1 MRKKLLSFVLSI
13 IMVFSLV
20 PASAFAAADF
30 EPPYDGYELVWSEDF
45 ESYASES
52 FEENEEL
59 GFMASTDMPEEWA
72 GQGAYVVETGE
83 NVLAPEG
90 SKNSLFLN
98 GKDAKV
104 TIKTSDNFDLS
115 IGKDYYLTFDYWTLD
130 GKNPGR
136 KLAAEITPVG
146 LSGGFSGVH
155 WRVEPSTEKIQNKIF
170 DFWQAAGYTV
180 KLEFYFENNPA
191 EDVVAFID
199 NIALWKPKGGE
210 TKYKLWVGNT
220 QVTSANAENVLS
232 TDTVNNGK
240 ISFDAA
246 TNTLTLDGANID
258 EGLAYS
264 KGGKHYPIYGKLDEL
279 NIKATGKSSIIGTYE
294 STYSSNYCGIYN
306 EGAINIEGDS
316 NLTINLGKY
325 REEAQGIYATE
336 GITVSDNVK
345 ITIQD
350 TTYDTENKYI
360 GLYSPETIELK
371 GDSETTVDINN
382 SHDYVSGIEADVLK
396 VSEDAVLDIKS
407 NKKGISHSVASGSG
421 FKQTGGRVTVNA
433 AEEGIYMD
441 NFEFG
446 GGSLNVTSE
455 KTALHTADTLKF
467 TGGTAELFGK
477 EKAIDS
483 GNAKFDFSGFK
494 NYAISAGESAGV
506 AEKLSQVPA
515 TAEEIG
521 VHKYY
526 KIEKTAA
533 PAQEYDLWISG
544 VQVTSTNADDVLKDG
559 TVSFDDE
566 TNTLT
571 LSGAN
576 ITGKHVNRF
585 GASIFS
591 NLENLVIKVEGNNTI
606 DSPKDETTTSYRG
619 IYSSGNLTICGTGS
633 LDIAFASDW
642 NYIYGID
649 SVGLLTIEEDVSI
662 KMENVVSGTAAYGI
676 NAEGGI
682 KALGNSKL
690 DITLTRAANAS
701 TAIKAIN
708 ALEEFEVLEN
718 TEITISTEMNNSWG
732 IFVSLGGSSRLNYI
746 QKGGKVNV
754 KSADVGIEVTNFDFS
769 GGTLNVVSNDKALC
783 VNGKD
788 SVTSFTGGN
797 AEFFAKTGVTVYE
810 PKAITFSD
818 VEVKGGSSSE
828 AAQPIKIPTSAEDF
842 AAYPYFAVSA
852 KTAPSEYNLWL
863 GKIQV
868 TEANKEDILIDN
880 PTSAK
885 FDPTTNTL
893 TLSNAGFFDLDGAL
907 RTVNGKVE
915 YVGIYADMPNLII
928 NLENDNILTM
938 ASPTTVLT
946 RDYAIAIA
954 STGNITFTGGGT
966 IHVDVPKANFAKD
979 SGMNMGIFAEGNLT
993 FGKNTTVNVNTMS
1006 GNPGDKVG
1014 FVYGVISY
1022 GKCVVQESAEL
1033 NITTSTNEDSYKEST
1048 YFIGAMANGFEIK
1061 DSAEVQVYS
1070 SYVGIESDSK
1080 PYTQNGGTVRITSE
1094 YAGLA
1099 VEGMEFT
1106 GGSLI
1111 ADGEEVGLSVAF
1123 SSKKFEI
1130 SNGIIEATGGLQ
1142 AVYLG
1147 GILPDTSKYTDMKIL
1162 AGESKD
1168 IASEITSLPN
1178 TADGYKIYK
1187 YLKIYSENYEPEE
1200 KYNLWIGE
1208 TQVTNKNAA
1217 NVLAGTVNDGK
1228 VKFDAKTNTL
1238 TLSGANITEKANMGV
1253 WASVYSKLSELNIK
1267 LEGEN
1272 TVGAPFDG
1280 SLGYSGYNGIYS
1292 EGTLT
1297 FVGEGTLNLNIAPEW
1312 TFAYGIGS
1320 KGLLTIGDKV
1330 TIKTDHQ
1337 AKAGTHEGIFAEG
1350 GLTIGGNANINLKM
1364 SGGGTI
1370 GICAAGDFK
1379 VTENAKVDIVSDLYC
1394 FYQTSTKGGFD
1405 YVQDGGEVKLLST
1418 GSYCIYAKNFDFKDG
1433 KMTAVTNYWYA
1444 LFLLGDKISFSGG
1457 SAEFSGNPAIK
1468 ANKDSLATI
1477 AFEGVTVKAGD
1488 SAENAAAIKAPT
1500 NKTEL
1505 EAHKYYKIE
1514 KTTVEPEK
1522 YDLWVGGIQVTSENA
1537 SDVLGN
1543 GKISFNESTK
1553 TLTLD
1558 NAEITTYYKKDIATG
1573 SGQTDSSG
1581 FMIYSGLEDLTVE
1594 LEGTSKM
1601 LPSNVSAGELDNC
1614 YGLYSE
1620 HNVTIKGNGIIS
1632 IPYITTVKFVCG
1644 LGAYGDLTI
1653 EENAKILISI
1663 DQDTGTVNEIISIGG
1678 SNITLKDNA
1687 YVQIRT
1693 IINETL
1699 GNQVENIAVFPSE
1712 KIEILGDAQLLAG
1725 SCGYGIF
1732 CNGHGTKYKY
1742 IQKGGSVQIAAKKQ
1756 AISVDNVIQEGGYL
1770 LASSITTNAISAG
1783 SVEISDGTGELYSP
1797 TGTIDSTN
1805 APDFSKYKTP
1815 KFTGGE
1821 DPRTALEVTSFNA
1834 LYKYFKYEKANTPG
1848 TKYTLTVNGGTGSG
1862 EFEKD
1867 EIVMIE
1873 ANAAETG
1880 KLFKEWIGLDSV
1892 EFVEG
1897 TSKTSVT
1904 AKFKMPAEAVAAT
1917 ATYEDVISGEKYTVT
1932 AYGLYGDTMIITP
1945 GTTYKADYAKD
1956 ERVALQIGKRSG
1968 YTLKDLTLVG
1978 ISESDLTW
1986 TAKNEE
1992 INDRGISFTMP
2003 DHSVTITVNWT
2014 KINSGS
2020 SGGGGSSA
2028 TKYAVTVSSADN
2040 GKVTLDKT
2048 SAAKG
2053 SVVTITTKAN
2063 DGYALGIIKATDK
2076 DGKEIKLTDK
2086 GDGKYTF
2093 TMPASKVEVKAA
2105 FKQNASK
2112 PDQPAEET
2120 KTVVVIQIGSKTMF
2134 VNGKAYEKDVAPVIM
2149 NDRTLVP
2156 IRFVTESL
2164 GGKVAWNEKEKEVVL
2179 TIDGKEI
2186 KMTIGKVLEKYGVAP
2201 VILNDRTYMPVRFVA
2216 DELGA
2221 TTTWDAVS
2229 KMVMVTKIEK

>member
-1 MRKKLLSFVLSI
+1 MREKLLSFVLSMV
-13 IMVFSLV
+13 MVFSLV
-20 PASAFAAADF
+20 PASAFAATDF

-45 ESYASES
+45 ESYDSES
-52 FEENEEL
+52 FKENEEL
-59 GFMASTDMPEEWA
+59 GFMARTDMPEEWS

-191 EDVVAFID
+191 EGVVAFID

-220 QVTSANAENVLS
+220 QVTSANAGNVLS

-294 STYSSNYCGIYN
+294 STYSNNYCGIYN

-325 REEAQGIYATE
+325 REEEAQGIYATE
-336 GITVSDNVK
+336 GITVSDDVK

-350 TTYDTENKYI
+350 TTDDTENKYI
-360 GLYSPETIELK
+360 GLYSPETIEFK
-371 GDSETTVDINN
+371 GNSETTVDINN
-382 SHDYVSGIEADVLK
+382 RHDYVSAIEANVLK

-433 AEEGIYMD
+433 ADEGIYMD

-494 NYAISAGESAGV
+494 NYAISAGKSAGV

-521 VHKYY
+521 AHKYY

-566 TNTLT
+566 T
-571 LSGAN
+571 
-576 ITGKHVNRF
+576 K
-585 GASIFS
+585 
-591 NLENLVIKVEGNNTI
+591 
-606 DSPKDETTTSYRG
+606 
-619 IYSSGNLTICGTGS
+619 
-633 LDIAFASDW
+633 
-642 NYIYGID
+642 
-649 SVGLLTIEEDVSI
+649 
-662 KMENVVSGTAAYGI
+662 
-676 NAEGGI
+676 
-682 KALGNSKL
+682 
-690 DITLTRAANAS
+690 
-701 TAIKAIN
+701 
-708 ALEEFEVLEN
+708 
-718 TEITISTEMNNSWG
+718 
-732 IFVSLGGSSRLNYI
+732 
-746 QKGGKVNV
+746 
-754 KSADVGIEVTNFDFS
+754 
-769 GGTLNVVSNDKALC
+769 
-783 VNGKD
+783 
-788 SVTSFTGGN
+788 
-797 AEFFAKTGVTVYE
+797 
-810 PKAITFSD
+810 
-818 VEVKGGSSSE
+818 
-828 AAQPIKIPTSAEDF
+828 
-842 AAYPYFAVSA
+842 
-852 KTAPSEYNLWL
+852 
-863 GKIQV
+863 
-868 TEANKEDILIDN
+868 
-880 PTSAK
+880 
-885 FDPTTNTL
+885 
-893 TLSNAGFFDLDGAL
+893 
-907 RTVNGKVE
+907 
-915 YVGIYADMPNLII
+915 
-928 NLENDNILTM
+928 
-938 ASPTTVLT
+938 
-946 RDYAIAIA
+946 
-954 STGNITFTGGGT
+954 
-966 IHVDVPKANFAKD
+966 
-979 SGMNMGIFAEGNLT
+979 
-993 FGKNTTVNVNTMS
+993 
-1006 GNPGDKVG
+1006 
-1014 FVYGVISY
+1014 
-1022 GKCVVQESAEL
+1022 
-1033 NITTSTNEDSYKEST
+1033 
-1048 YFIGAMANGFEIK
+1048 
-1061 DSAEVQVYS
+1061 
-1070 SYVGIESDSK
+1070 
-1080 PYTQNGGTVRITSE
+1080 
-1094 YAGLA
+1094 
-1099 VEGMEFT
+1099 
-1106 GGSLI
+1106 
-1111 ADGEEVGLSVAF
+1111 
-1123 SSKKFEI
+1123 
-1130 SNGIIEATGGLQ
+1130 
-1142 AVYLG
+1142 
-1147 GILPDTSKYTDMKIL
+1147 
-1162 AGESKD
+1162 
-1168 IASEITSLPN
+1168 
-1178 TADGYKIYK
+1178 
-1187 YLKIYSENYEPEE
+1187 
-1200 KYNLWIGE
+1200 
-1208 TQVTNKNAA
+1208 
-1217 NVLAGTVNDGK
+1217 
-1228 VKFDAKTNTL
+1228 TL

-1337 AKAGTHEGIFAEG
+1337 ATAGTHEGIFAEG
-1350 GLTIGGNANINLKM
+1350 GLTIGGDANINLKM

-1405 YVQDGGEVKLLST
+1405 YVQDGGKVKLLST

-1433 KMTAVTNYWYA
+1433 KMTAVTDYWYA

-1620 HNVTIKGNGIIS
+1620 HNVTIKGNGTIS

-1712 KIEILGDAQLLAG
+1712 KIEILGDAQLLAE

-1732 CNGHGTKYKY
+1732 CDGHGTKYKY

-1805 APDFSKYKTP
+1805 TPDFSKYKTP

-1821 DPRTALEVTSFNA
+1821 DPQTASEVASFDA
-1834 LYKYFKYEKANTPG
+1834 TYEYFKYEKANTPG

-1880 KLFKEWIGLDSV
+1880 KQFKEWIGLDSV

-1956 ERVALQIGKRSG
+1956 KRVALQIGKRSG

-2020 SGGGGSSA
+2020 SGGGGGV
-2028 TKYAVTVSSADN
+2028 TKYAVAVSPADN

-2063 DGYALGIIKATDK
+2063 DGYALDTIKATDK

-2120 KTVVVIQIGSKTMF
+2120 KTVVVMQIGSKTMF

-2201 VILNDRTYMPVRFVA
+2201 VILNDRTYVPVRFVA

-2229 KMVMVTKIEK
+2229 KMVTVTKIEK

>member
-1 MRKKLLSFVLSI
+1 
-13 IMVFSLV
+13 
-20 PASAFAAADF
+20 
-30 EPPYDGYELVWSEDF
+30 
-45 ESYASES
+45 
-52 FEENEEL
+52 
-59 GFMASTDMPEEWA
+59 
-72 GQGAYVVETGE
+72 
-83 NVLAPEG
+83 
-90 SKNSLFLN
+90 
-98 GKDAKV
+98 
-104 TIKTSDNFDLS
+104 
-115 IGKDYYLTFDYWTLD
+115 
-130 GKNPGR
+130 
-136 KLAAEITPVG
+136 
-146 LSGGFSGVH
+146 
-155 WRVEPSTEKIQNKIF
+155 
-170 DFWQAAGYTV
+170 
-180 KLEFYFENNPA
+180 
-191 EDVVAFID
+191 
-199 NIALWKPKGGE
+199 
-210 TKYKLWVGNT
+210 
-220 QVTSANAENVLS
+220 
-232 TDTVNNGK
+232 
-240 ISFDAA
+240 
-246 TNTLTLDGANID
+246 
-258 EGLAYS
+258 
-264 KGGKHYPIYGKLDEL
+264 
-279 NIKATGKSSIIGTYE
+279 
-294 STYSSNYCGIYN
+294 
-306 EGAINIEGDS
+306 
-316 NLTINLGKY
+316 
-325 REEAQGIYATE
+325 
-336 GITVSDNVK
+336 
-345 ITIQD
+345 
-350 TTYDTENKYI
+350 
-360 GLYSPETIELK
+360 
-371 GDSETTVDINN
+371 
-382 SHDYVSGIEADVLK
+382 
-396 VSEDAVLDIKS
+396 
-407 NKKGISHSVASGSG
+407 
-421 FKQTGGRVTVNA
+421 
-433 AEEGIYMD
+433 
-441 NFEFG
+441 
-446 GGSLNVTSE
+446 
-455 KTALHTADTLKF
+455 
-467 TGGTAELFGK
+467 
-477 EKAIDS
+477 
-483 GNAKFDFSGFK
+483 
-494 NYAISAGESAGV
+494 
-506 AEKLSQVPA
+506 
-515 TAEEIG
+515 
-521 VHKYY
+521 
-526 KIEKTAA
+526 
-533 PAQEYDLWISG
+533 
-544 VQVTSTNADDVLKDG
+544 
-559 TVSFDDE
+559 
-566 TNTLT
+566 
-571 LSGAN
+571 
-576 ITGKHVNRF
+576 
-585 GASIFS
+585 
-591 NLENLVIKVEGNNTI
+591 
-606 DSPKDETTTSYRG
+606 
-619 IYSSGNLTICGTGS
+619 
-633 LDIAFASDW
+633 
-642 NYIYGID
+642 
-649 SVGLLTIEEDVSI
+649 
-662 KMENVVSGTAAYGI
+662 
-676 NAEGGI
+676 
-682 KALGNSKL
+682 
-690 DITLTRAANAS
+690 
-701 TAIKAIN
+701 
-708 ALEEFEVLEN
+708 
-718 TEITISTEMNNSWG
+718 
-732 IFVSLGGSSRLNYI
+732 
-746 QKGGKVNV
+746 
-754 KSADVGIEVTNFDFS
+754 
-769 GGTLNVVSNDKALC
+769 
-783 VNGKD
+783 
-788 SVTSFTGGN
+788 
-797 AEFFAKTGVTVYE
+797 
-810 PKAITFSD
+810 
-818 VEVKGGSSSE
+818 
-828 AAQPIKIPTSAEDF
+828 
-842 AAYPYFAVSA
+842 
-852 KTAPSEYNLWL
+852 
-863 GKIQV
+863 
-868 TEANKEDILIDN
+868 
-880 PTSAK
+880 
-885 FDPTTNTL
+885 
-893 TLSNAGFFDLDGAL
+893 
-907 RTVNGKVE
+907 
-915 YVGIYADMPNLII
+915 
-928 NLENDNILTM
+928 
-938 ASPTTVLT
+938 
-946 RDYAIAIA
+946 
-954 STGNITFTGGGT
+954 
-966 IHVDVPKANFAKD
+966 
-979 SGMNMGIFAEGNLT
+979 
-993 FGKNTTVNVNTMS
+993 
-1006 GNPGDKVG
+1006 
-1014 FVYGVISY
+1014 
-1022 GKCVVQESAEL
+1022 
-1033 NITTSTNEDSYKEST
+1033 
-1048 YFIGAMANGFEIK
+1048 
-1061 DSAEVQVYS
+1061 
-1070 SYVGIESDSK
+1070 
-1080 PYTQNGGTVRITSE
+1080 
-1094 YAGLA
+1094 
-1099 VEGMEFT
+1099 
-1106 GGSLI
+1106 
-1111 ADGEEVGLSVAF
+1111 
-1123 SSKKFEI
+1123 
-1130 SNGIIEATGGLQ
+1130 
-1142 AVYLG
+1142 
-1147 GILPDTSKYTDMKIL
+1147 
-1162 AGESKD
+1162 
-1168 IASEITSLPN
+1168 
-1178 TADGYKIYK
+1178 
-1187 YLKIYSENYEPEE
+1187 
-1200 KYNLWIGE
+1200 
-1208 TQVTNKNAA
+1208 
-1217 NVLAGTVNDGK
+1217 
-1228 VKFDAKTNTL
+1228 
-1238 TLSGANITEKANMGV
+1238 MGV

-1337 AKAGTHEGIFAEG
+1337 ATAGTHEGIFAEG
-1350 GLTIGGNANINLKM
+1350 GLTIGGDANINLKM

-1405 YVQDGGEVKLLST
+1405 YVQDGGKVKLLST

-1433 KMTAVTNYWYA
+1433 KMTAVTDYWYA

-1620 HNVTIKGNGIIS
+1620 HNVTIKGNGTIS

-1712 KIEILGDAQLLAG
+1712 KIEILGDAQLLAE

-1732 CNGHGTKYKY
+1732 CDGHGTKYKY

-1805 APDFSKYKTP
+1805 TPDFSKYKTP

-1821 DPRTALEVTSFNA
+1821 DPQTASEVASFDA
-1834 LYKYFKYEKANTPG
+1834 TYEYFKYEKANTPG

-1880 KLFKEWIGLDSV
+1880 KQFKEWIGLDSV

-2020 SGGGGSSA
+2020 SGGGGGV
-2028 TKYAVTVSSADN
+2028 TKYAVAVSPADN

-2063 DGYALGIIKATDK
+2063 DGYALDTIKATDK

-2120 KTVVVIQIGSKTMF
+2120 KTVVVMQIGSKTMF

-2201 VILNDRTYMPVRFVA
+2201 VILNDRTYVPVRFVA

-2229 KMVMVTKIEK
+2229 KMVTVTKIEK

>member
-1 MRKKLLSFVLSI
+1 M
-13 IMVFSLV
+13 
-20 PASAFAAADF
+20 
-30 EPPYDGYELVWSEDF
+30 
-45 ESYASES
+45 
-52 FEENEEL
+52 
-59 GFMASTDMPEEWA
+59 
-72 GQGAYVVETGE
+72 
-83 NVLAPEG
+83 
-90 SKNSLFLN
+90 
-98 GKDAKV
+98 
-104 TIKTSDNFDLS
+104 
-115 IGKDYYLTFDYWTLD
+115 
-130 GKNPGR
+130 
-136 KLAAEITPVG
+136 
-146 LSGGFSGVH
+146 
-155 WRVEPSTEKIQNKIF
+155 
-170 DFWQAAGYTV
+170 
-180 KLEFYFENNPA
+180 
-191 EDVVAFID
+191 
-199 NIALWKPKGGE
+199 
-210 TKYKLWVGNT
+210 
-220 QVTSANAENVLS
+220 
-232 TDTVNNGK
+232 
-240 ISFDAA
+240 
-246 TNTLTLDGANID
+246 
-258 EGLAYS
+258 
-264 KGGKHYPIYGKLDEL
+264 
-279 NIKATGKSSIIGTYE
+279 
-294 STYSSNYCGIYN
+294 
-306 EGAINIEGDS
+306 
-316 NLTINLGKY
+316 
-325 REEAQGIYATE
+325 
-336 GITVSDNVK
+336 
-345 ITIQD
+345 
-350 TTYDTENKYI
+350 
-360 GLYSPETIELK
+360 
-371 GDSETTVDINN
+371 
-382 SHDYVSGIEADVLK
+382 
-396 VSEDAVLDIKS
+396 
-407 NKKGISHSVASGSG
+407 
-421 FKQTGGRVTVNA
+421 
-433 AEEGIYMD
+433 
-441 NFEFG
+441 
-446 GGSLNVTSE
+446 
-455 KTALHTADTLKF
+455 
-467 TGGTAELFGK
+467 
-477 EKAIDS
+477 
-483 GNAKFDFSGFK
+483 
-494 NYAISAGESAGV
+494 
-506 AEKLSQVPA
+506 
-515 TAEEIG
+515 
-521 VHKYY
+521 
-526 KIEKTAA
+526 
-533 PAQEYDLWISG
+533 
-544 VQVTSTNADDVLKDG
+544 
-559 TVSFDDE
+559 
-566 TNTLT
+566 
-571 LSGAN
+571 
-576 ITGKHVNRF
+576 
-585 GASIFS
+585 
-591 NLENLVIKVEGNNTI
+591 
-606 DSPKDETTTSYRG
+606 
-619 IYSSGNLTICGTGS
+619 
-633 LDIAFASDW
+633 
-642 NYIYGID
+642 
-649 SVGLLTIEEDVSI
+649 
-662 KMENVVSGTAAYGI
+662 
-676 NAEGGI
+676 
-682 KALGNSKL
+682 
-690 DITLTRAANAS
+690 
-701 TAIKAIN
+701 
-708 ALEEFEVLEN
+708 
-718 TEITISTEMNNSWG
+718 
-732 IFVSLGGSSRLNYI
+732 
-746 QKGGKVNV
+746 
-754 KSADVGIEVTNFDFS
+754 
-769 GGTLNVVSNDKALC
+769 
-783 VNGKD
+783 
-788 SVTSFTGGN
+788 
-797 AEFFAKTGVTVYE
+797 
-810 PKAITFSD
+810 
-818 VEVKGGSSSE
+818 
-828 AAQPIKIPTSAEDF
+828 
-842 AAYPYFAVSA
+842 
-852 KTAPSEYNLWL
+852 
-863 GKIQV
+863 
-868 TEANKEDILIDN
+868 
-880 PTSAK
+880 
-885 FDPTTNTL
+885 
-893 TLSNAGFFDLDGAL
+893 
-907 RTVNGKVE
+907 
-915 YVGIYADMPNLII
+915 
-928 NLENDNILTM
+928 
-938 ASPTTVLT
+938 
-946 RDYAIAIA
+946 
-954 STGNITFTGGGT
+954 
-966 IHVDVPKANFAKD
+966 
-979 SGMNMGIFAEGNLT
+979 
-993 FGKNTTVNVNTMS
+993 
-1006 GNPGDKVG
+1006 
-1014 FVYGVISY
+1014 
-1022 GKCVVQESAEL
+1022 
-1033 NITTSTNEDSYKEST
+1033 
-1048 YFIGAMANGFEIK
+1048 
-1061 DSAEVQVYS
+1061 
-1070 SYVGIESDSK
+1070 
-1080 PYTQNGGTVRITSE
+1080 
-1094 YAGLA
+1094 
-1099 VEGMEFT
+1099 
-1106 GGSLI
+1106 
-1111 ADGEEVGLSVAF
+1111 
-1123 SSKKFEI
+1123 
-1130 SNGIIEATGGLQ
+1130 
-1142 AVYLG
+1142 
-1147 GILPDTSKYTDMKIL
+1147 
-1162 AGESKD
+1162 
-1168 IASEITSLPN
+1168 
-1178 TADGYKIYK
+1178 
-1187 YLKIYSENYEPEE
+1187 
-1200 KYNLWIGE
+1200 
-1208 TQVTNKNAA
+1208 
-1217 NVLAGTVNDGK
+1217 NDGK

-1337 AKAGTHEGIFAEG
+1337 ATAGTHEGIFAEG
-1350 GLTIGGNANINLKM
+1350 GLTIGGDANINLKM

-1405 YVQDGGEVKLLST
+1405 YVQDGGKVKLLST

-1433 KMTAVTNYWYA
+1433 KMTAVTDYWYA

-1620 HNVTIKGNGIIS
+1620 HNVTIKGNGTIS

-1712 KIEILGDAQLLAG
+1712 KIEILGDAQLLAE

-1732 CNGHGTKYKY
+1732 CDGHGTKYKY

-1805 APDFSKYKTP
+1805 TPDFSKYKTP

-1821 DPRTALEVTSFNA
+1821 DPQTASEVASFDA
-1834 LYKYFKYEKANTPG
+1834 TYEYFKYEKANTPG

-1880 KLFKEWIGLDSV
+1880 KQFKEWIGLDSV

-2020 SGGGGSSA
+2020 SGGGGGV
-2028 TKYAVTVSSADN
+2028 TKYAVAVSPADN

-2063 DGYALGIIKATDK
+2063 DGYALDTIKATDK

-2120 KTVVVIQIGSKTMF
+2120 KTVVVMQIGSKTMF

-2201 VILNDRTYMPVRFVA
+2201 VILNDRTYVPVRFVA

-2229 KMVMVTKIEK
+2229 KMVTVTKIEK